1 MNKHEQ
7 SWFIHFLCLC
17 PLRLAIMLYF
27 NISKVAYSHTLC
39 REATLKT
46 ALELLDSRRADTTRA
61 ILARKQS
68 PSESNSQRGRS
79 CERIF

>member
-27 NISKVAYSHTLC
+27 NISKVAYSTPGKVACIWHIE
-39 REATLKT
+39 RVQIDATKF
-46 ALELLDSRRADTTRA
+46 E
-61 ILARKQS
+61 RKQIHFFYRRCVVLAEGS
-68 PSESNSQRGRS
+68 KSVAV
-79 CERIF
+79 